1 MKVAIIYPSKQSD
14 PKVLL
19 SYIYFDSEDIDIY
32 YLCSKIQK
40 KILKKDID
48 LDIDSIIK
56 QYDIVCPVGAETL
69 KYVCKLTGITKYN
82 GYFIENKFLPFI
94 DPNLVRIK
102 PQYQQDVEKAVGNL
116 KKLMSGEIKAEKIEK
131 DYKYIDSPADFVF
144 LLEKLRKAKKI
155 VVDTETTGL
164 SSVKNS
170 LIGIAFS
177 TKPHEGYF
185 TSIEIVEKFKKELK
199 EIFKTKIIIF
209 HNAKFDIQFLKRE
222 LGFEFPQYEDTMLLH
237 YCLEEA
243 VGTHGLKGLAMKY
256 TDLGDYERELEVFKK
271 SFCKSNKILLAQFS
285 YDMIPIEILA
295 PYACKDGDATFQI
308 YNKFKPLVI
317 ANDKFNN
324 LYTYILMKASKALI
338 ILEMNGGPVSIEKL
352 NNTINDYTIDIEEC
366 VNEINLNTSVAIFE
380 RRNNKIFNPNSVKQL
395 QELFYDIMKLTPLK
409 RTDSGAWS
417 TDAETLEYL
426 DHPLADAILDLRK
439 KSKLVNTYLSNIKK
453 GIDIDERLRSN
464 FNIHGTTS
472 GRLSSSGVINYQ
484 NIPRDNKDIK
494 KIFTARPGYKIVQ
507 CDLGT
512 AEVYYA
518 AVLSNDEFLQ
528 EAFKRGLDFH
538 SYVAKQMFNI
548 PLEVNQIKID
558 LHYGKFRQISKAI
571 TFGIMF
577 QAGPATVAETVNAEA
592 ESEESMITE
601 QESKQFINKYFKE
614 AKNLKRYIK
623 NSNDFIELNG
633 FIYSFFGRKR
643 RLPESR
649 SRNRAITKHAIRSGF
664 NFLIQSVA
672 SDINLLALIDLMD
685 WIEENK
691 YNKDILPFTIVHDS
705 IVSEVRENLIP
716 QYIDTVRKIIQKDRG
731 IGIKDCP
738 IKVDFEIGPSWGELK
753 EIQ

>member
-1 MKVAIIYPSKQSD
+1 MKVAIIYPSRQSD
-14 PKVLL
+14 PKILL
-19 SYIYFDSEDIDIY
+19 SYIYFGSEDIDIY

-48 LDIDSIIK
+48 LNIDDIIK
-56 QYDIVCPVGAETL
+56 QYDIVCPVGAEAL
-69 KYVCKLTGITKYN
+69 KYVCKLTGIIKYN
-82 GYFIENKFLPFI
+82 GYFIEHKFLPFI

-102 PQYQQDVEKAVGNL
+102 PQYQQDIEKAIGNL
-116 KKLMSGEIKAEKIEK
+116 KKLMSGNTKTEKIEK
-131 DYKYIDSPADFVF
+131 DYKYIDSSADFGF
-144 LLEKLRKAKKI
+144 LLKKLRKSKEI

-164 SSVKNS
+164 SSIKNS

-185 TSIEIVEKFKKELK
+185 VSIEIIEKFKEEIR

-222 LGFEFPQYEDTMLLH
+222 FGFEFPQYEDTMLLH
-237 YCLEEA
+237 YTLEEA

-256 TDLGDYERELEVFKK
+256 TDLGDYERELEVYKK
-271 SFCKSNKILLAQFS
+271 TFCKQNKLLLAQFS
-285 YDMIPIEILA
+285 YDMIPIDILA

-317 ANDKFNN
+317 ANDNFNN
-324 LYTYILMKASKALI
+324 LYNNILMKASKALI
-338 ILEMNGGPVSIEKL
+338 ILEMNGGPVSVKKLEDTIE
-352 NNTINDYTIDIEEC
+352 DYTIDIEEC
-366 VNEINLNTSVAIFE
+366 INEINLNTSVAIFE
-380 RRNNKIFNPNSVKQL
+380 RRNKKIFNPNSVKQL

-417 TDAETLEYL
+417 TDAETLAYL
-426 DHPLADAILDLRK
+426 EHPLADAILDLRK
-439 KSKLVNTYLSNIKK
+439 KSKLVNTYLSNIKN
-453 GIDIDERLRSN
+453 GIDADNRLRSN

-484 NIPRDNKDIK
+484 NIPRDDKSIK

-518 AVLSNDEFLQ
+518 AVLSKDKFLQ

-538 SYVAKQMFNI
+538 SYIAKQMFNI
-548 PLEVNQIKID
+548 PLEINKIKTD
-558 LHYGKFRQISKAI
+558 SEYSRFRQYSKAI

-577 QAGPATVAETVNAEA
+577 QAGPGTVAETVNAEVD
-592 ESEESMITE
+592 SEESMITE
-601 QESKQFINKYFKE
+601 QQAKQFINKYFKE
-614 AKNLKRYIK
+614 AKELKRYIQD
-623 NSNDFIELNG
+623 SNDFIELNAY
-633 FIYSFFGRKR
+633 IYSFFGRKR

-649 SRNRAITKHAIRSGF
+649 SRNPAIVKHAIRSGF

-672 SDINLLALIDLMD
+672 SDINLLALIDLID
-685 WIEENK
+685 WIEESN
-691 YNKDILPFTIVHDS
+691 YSKDILPFTVVHDS
-705 IVSEVRENLIP
+705 IVSEVKIELIP
-716 QYIDTVRKIIQKDRG
+716 LYIKTTREIIQKDRG
-731 IGIKDCP
+731 IGIEGCP
-738 IKVDFEIGPSWGELK
+738 IKVDFEVGPSWGEL
-753 EIQ
+753 EGV